1 MTNGNY
7 VVRSAL
13 WDSGTILDVGAVT
26 WGNGTSGVSGV
37 VSSSNSIVGQTANEG
52 PIWAI
57 TTGSN
62 LDAFVARNS
71 QDGSGRVVLGSRA
84 RGFSLPSTPAGSL
97 QAANG
102 SVSLSVAGT
111 NLQGTIS
118 SNANVTIAPSQTARQ
133 IDLGSKPSGKLGLS
147 DTELDGIAAANLR
160 IGSPTSGDLTIS
172 SPISRPT
179 STAMQLTSG
188 GTILLDT
195 GAQSTNGA
203 INTAGGT
210 LSLDAGTTIKPATQ
224 GVDANTSALS
234 FAAGDTLQI
243 DINGAT
249 VDSDY
254 SQLSVVGPVTLTGVA
269 LSLNVNF
276 PAMAGTETFTIVN
289 ATGGVTGQL
298 FGLIQGGAISVGSF
312 AYTVN
317 YTANSVE
324 LVPATSGIAPAI
336 TQSPSNQTVVT
347 GNTATFTATA
357 TGSPTPTVQWQVSTN
372 GGSNWSDISNATNT
386 TYSFMAASGDNGNQ
400 YRAVFTNAIGNVA
413 TNAATL
419 TVQKAGQ
426 TITFGSLAS
435 VTYGHAAITLGATSS
450 SSLPVSYS
458 VVSGAGHIS
467 DGTLVITGAGSIVVQ
482 ADQAGNTNY
491 NAASSVLQTLT
502 VSKADATV
510 TVTPYSVTY
519 DGTAHSATVTSIT
532 GVNGETGATVGVVT
546 LTSTHTAAGTYA
558 SDSWRLTATANYN
571 DIAATTISNSI
582 TKATATITVTPY
594 AVIYDGNAHTAT
606 GTATGVGSANL
617 NSGLTLSGTTHT
629 SIGVYN
635 NDAWSFHDVAG
646 NYNDAS
652 GTINNL
658 IGSAP
663 VVTTQPANATVTAGV
678 TATFTVVATG
688 FPAPTIQWQ
697 VSTNGGSS
705 WSMISGA
712 TAGTYSISTILSNQ
726 GSLYRAVLTNVLG
739 VTTTNAATLTVNA
752 RPFSVL
758 ATYTTTAFTGL
769 NTGSINLVDI
779 FDSLG
784 VTLPTTYT
792 ATINWGDGRTDYNVA
807 VAHPNTD
814 GTTVRVLGSHTYTT
828 KGTYYPLITLVEP
841 AGSTFITL
849 SANMTKLIVGTD
861 VSNKV
866 SITRSSP
873 IKNRTTGLWAQT
885 VTINNNSGIDLTGNI
900 DFLLIG
906 LTAGVS
912 LSGATGYTTGGANPY
927 VRFSTNGLKAGKS
940 ISLVL
945 KFVVP
950 TQITSFN
957 YTFETFTN

>member
-1 MTNGNY
+1 
-7 VVRSAL
+7 
-13 WDSGTILDVGAVT
+13 
-26 WGNGTSGVSGV
+26 
-37 VSSSNSIVGQTANEG
+37 
-52 PIWAI
+52 
-57 TTGSN
+57 
-62 LDAFVARNS
+62 
-71 QDGSGRVVLGSRA
+71 
-84 RGFSLPSTPAGSL
+84 
-97 QAANG
+97 
-102 SVSLSVAGT
+102 
-111 NLQGTIS
+111 
-118 SNANVTIAPSQTARQ
+118 
-133 IDLGSKPSGKLGLS
+133 
-147 DTELDGIAAANLR
+147 
-160 IGSPTSGDLTIS
+160 
-172 SPISRPT
+172 
-179 STAMQLTSG
+179 MQLTSG
-188 GTILLDT
+188 GAILLDT
-195 GAQSTNGA
+195 GAQSANGA

-210 LSLDAGTTIKPATQ
+210 LSLDAGTTIKPATP

-234 FAAGDTLQI
+234 FAAGNTLQV

-249 VDSDY
+249 VDAQY
-254 SQLSVVGPVTLTGVA
+254 SQLSVAGPVTLTGVN

-276 PAMAGTETFTIVN
+276 PAMTGTETFTIVN
-289 ATGGVTGQL
+289 ATGGLTGQ
-298 FGLIQGGAISVGSF
+298 FNGLIQGGAISVGSF
-312 AYTVN
+312 TYTVN
-317 YTANSVE
+317 YTATSVQ
-324 LVPATSGIAPAI
+324 LVPAAIAPAI
-336 TQSPSNQTVVT
+336 TQSPSNQTVVA
-347 GNTATFTATA
+347 GNTATFTAAA
-357 TGSPTPTVQWQVSTN
+357 TGNPTATVQWQVSTN
-372 GGSNWSDISNATNT
+372 GGASWSDISGATNT
-386 TYSFMAASGDNGNQ
+386 TYSFTAASVDNGNQ

-426 TITFGSLAS
+426 TITFGPLGTA
-435 VTYGHAAITLGATSS
+435 TYGDSAIILGATSS

-491 NAASSVLQTLT
+491 NAAGSVQQTLT
-502 VSKADATV
+502 VSKADATA
-510 TVTPYSVTY
+510 TVTPYAVTY

-546 LTSTHTAAGTYA
+546 LTSTHTAAGTYTNDTW
-558 SDSWRLTATANYN
+558 SLTATANYN

-582 TKATATITVTPY
+582 AKATATITVTPY
-594 AVIYDGNAHTAT
+594 AVIYDGSVHTAT

-635 NDAWSFHDVAG
+635 NDAWSFHDAAG

-663 VVTTQPANATVTAGV
+663 VVTAQPANATVTAGV
-678 TATFTVVATG
+678 TAIFTVVATG

-705 WSMISGA
+705 WSMISDA

-726 GSLYRAVLTNVLG
+726 GSQYRAVLTNVLG

-792 ATINWGDGRTDYNVA
+792 ATINWGDGQTDSNIA

-814 GTTVRVLGSHTYTT
+814 GTAVRVVGSHTYTVG
-828 KGTYYPLITLVEP
+828 GTYRPIITLVDA
-841 AGSTFITL
+841 AGSTLVTL
-849 SANMTKLIVGTD
+849 SSNTAKLIVGTD

-873 IKNRTTGLWAQT
+873 TKNRTTGLWVQT
-885 VTINNNSGIDLTGNI
+885 VTMNNISGINLTGNI
-900 DFLLIG
+900 DFLLID

-912 LSGATGYTTGGANPY
+912 LSGATGYAAGGANPY
-927 VRFSTNGLKAGKS
+927 VRFSTTGLKAGKS

-945 KFVVP
+945 KFVIP
-950 TQITSFN
+950 TTITAFN
-957 YTFETFTN
+957 YTFKTFVN

>member
-1 MTNGNY
+1 MNASSRFTNQSSVDCTVMFSEPVTGVASGAFTRPATGT
-7 VVRSAL
+7 VVKSAITVTPVSPSVYTVTV
-13 WDSGTILDVGAVT
+13 SGVT
-26 WGNGTSGVSGV
+26 GNGTLGLNLVDDSTIRDLAGNPLTALTASA
-37 VSSSNSIVGQTANEG
+37 SFQTQS
-52 PIWAI
+52 
-57 TTGSN
+57 TFVTGSGPSSVTVGDVNGDGQPDLIAANNGGDSVSVLLGNGNGNFTGQVQAIDTTVPTATITSFGNSGYTN
-62 LDAFVARNS
+62 LSSPQFTTVVGTVVDNTAVASVAISLHNS
-71 QDGSGRVVLGSRA
+71 AGNYWNGTTFSGTTETFSIAVTGTTSWTASIPASLTDGVYTVHAQATDTAGNTGLSTTST
-84 RGFSLPSTPAGSL
+84 FSVDKTNPNAPTFLATPASFTSNTS
-97 QAANG
+97 ASFSFTATDPTAG
-102 SVSLSVAGT
+102 SVSSGVASYLT
-111 NLQGTIS
+111 NLDSAGFVATTSPTNYTGLAVGSHTFQVQAIDTAGNVSEVSSYNWTVGTVPT
-118 SNANVTIAPSQTARQ
+118 VTTNPTNCVVTV
-133 IDLGSKPSGKLGLS
+133 GGLAS
-147 DTELDGIAAANLR
+147 FTAAA
-160 IGSPTSGDLTIS
+160 S
-172 SPISRPT
+172 
-179 STAMQLTSG
+179 
-188 GTILLDT
+188 
-195 GAQSTNGA
+195 
-203 INTAGGT
+203 
-210 LSLDAGTTIKPATQ
+210 
-224 GVDANTSALS
+224 
-234 FAAGDTLQI
+234 
-243 DINGAT
+243 
-249 VDSDY
+249 
-254 SQLSVVGPVTLTGVA
+254 
-269 LSLNVNF
+269 
-276 PAMAGTETFTIVN
+276 
-289 ATGGVTGQL
+289 
-298 FGLIQGGAISVGSF
+298 
-312 AYTVN
+312 
-317 YTANSVE
+317 
-324 LVPATSGIAPAI
+324 
-336 TQSPSNQTVVT
+336 
-347 GNTATFTATA
+347 
-357 TGSPTPTVQWQVSTN
+357 GSPTPTMQWQVSTN
-372 GGSNWSDISNATNT
+372 GTTWSDITDATSA
-386 TYSFMAASGDNGNQ
+386 TYSFTTTISNSGFQ

-413 TNAATL
+413 TDAATL

-426 TITFGSLAS
+426 TITFGSLES

-491 NAASSVLQTLT
+491 NAAGSVQQTLT
-502 VSKADATV
+502 VS
-510 TVTPYSVTY
+510 
-519 DGTAHSATVTSIT
+519 
-532 GVNGETGATVGVVT
+532 
-546 LTSTHTAAGTYA
+546 
-558 SDSWRLTATANYN
+558 
-571 DIAATTISNSI
+571 
-582 TKATATITVTPY
+582 KATATITVTPY

-629 SIGVYN
+629 SIGAYN
-635 NDAWSFHDVAG
+635 NDAWSFHDAAG

-663 VVTTQPANATVTAGV
+663 VVTGQPANSTVTAGV

-726 GSLYRAVLTNVLG
+726 GSQYRAVLTNVLG
-739 VTTTNAATLTVNA
+739 VTTTNAATLTVNG

-792 ATINWGDGRTDYNVA
+792 ATINWGDGQTDSNIA
-807 VAHPNTD
+807 VAHPNAD

-828 KGTYYPLITLVEP
+828 KGTYHPIITL
-841 AGSTFITL
+841 F
-849 SANMTKLIVGTD
+849 SADGALLTTVSGNTANLIVGTD
-861 VSNKV
+861 GSNKV

-912 LSGATGYTTGGANPY
+912 LSGATGYTAGGANPY

-950 TQITSFN
+950 TPITSFN
-957 YTFETFTN
+957 YTFKTFTN